1 MGEFNISYYIF
12 EKDNTFLDWLG
23 KLLTEVFEI
32 QDGEKLAEFIIKRK
46 DTDEEDWIEVKEV
59 KKIPAY
65 VKLS

>member
-46 DTDEEDWIEVKEV
+46 ECHYNSTFCFL
-59 KKIPAY
+59 Y
-65 VKLS
+65 T